1 MDTERFLEEIRL
13 YPFLYDKTMPD
24 YKDKQA
30 KMNTWDI
37 IGSMFGL
44 TGTQA
49 MMKFKNIRDWW
60 MKLVSGVEANTRS
73 GAPGN
78 HGKIKWPLFAISD
91 GMLRQTPHYAEK
103 PTGKPTDFAPSRK
116 RKTRSEDVDAS
127 IKDLLGSCSTSIQA
141 IAKKKEALQ
150 PDECDI
156 AGSLVAVK
164 LKALPKRKRSQRAI
178 EANMWVT
185 FFVDETST
193 DKIIF
198 SKYQVQDEAAVD
210 LPREPRRGG
219 LVAKTGKQC
228 VGLSFSISVPPKRMH
243 PISSRRIS
251 RAATLKQQQTSHH
264 GNVERC
270 EEIVVAGHCS
280 HDCTVKWE
288 SKEQTTKKRAKS
300 REPLRDRS
308 RLLSRDYRRCGQRAA
323 FHRSAAKT
331 RVMPRRHA
339 SR

>member
-91 GMLRQTPHYAEK
+91 GMLRQTPHYAENYASANEGEESFCYASPEMCLEEECPEG

-164 LKALPKRKRSQRAI
+164 LKALPKRKRSQVLFEI
-178 EANMWVT
+178 HKLLHEAEMECLE
-185 FFVDETST
+185 DS
-193 DKIIF
+193 D
-198 SKYQVQDEAAVD
+198 
-210 LPREPRRGG
+210 
-219 LVAKTGKQC
+219 
-228 VGLSFSISVPPKRMH
+228 
-243 PISSRRIS
+243 
-251 RAATLKQQQTSHH
+251 
-264 GNVERC
+264 
-270 EEIVVAGHCS
+270 
-280 HDCTVKWE
+280 
-288 SKEQTTKKRAKS
+288 
-300 REPLRDRS
+300 
-308 RLLSRDYRRCGQRAA
+308 
-323 FHRSAAKT
+323 
-331 RVMPRRHA
+331 
-339 SR
+339 

>member
-24 YKDKQA
+24 YKDKEA
-30 KMNTWDI
+30 KMNRWDF

-49 MMKFKNIRDWW
+49 MLKFKNIRDRW

-78 HGKIKWPLFAISD
+78 SGKIKWPLFSIIDS
-91 GMLRQTPHYAEK
+91 MLRQTPHYAE
-103 PTGKPTDFAPSRK
+103 
-116 RKTRSEDVDAS
+116 
-127 IKDLLGSCSTSIQA
+127 
-141 IAKKKEALQ
+141 
-150 PDECDI
+150 
-156 AGSLVAVK
+156 
-164 LKALPKRKRSQRAI
+164 
-178 EANMWVT
+178 N
-185 FFVDETST
+185 
-193 DKIIF
+193 
-198 SKYQVQDEAAVD
+198 
-210 LPREPRRGG
+210 
-219 LVAKTGKQC
+219 
-228 VGLSFSISVPPKRMH
+228 ISVPPKRMD

-251 RAATLKQQQTSHH
+251 RAATLKQQQTRHH

-270 EEIVVAGHCS
+270 AEIVVACHCS
-280 HDCTVKWE
+280 HDCTAKSE
-288 SKEQTTKKRAKS
+288 SSEPTLPIVQKALSEQTTKKRAKS
-300 REPLRDRS
+300 RELRDRS
-308 RLLSRDYRRCGQRAA
+308 RLLSRHSRRCGQRAA